1 MPTNFSEFLH
11 MMDERQWFRMIVCFT
26 PGLIVTKLS
35 GYQSSESLLSTVG
48 MVLLVAGVSLYFFW
62 GRIRAQ
68 PSAEEVEG
76 ESDNTEAPAFEE
88 AWAAPVAYGSGPEQ
102 MSILSELRSLCG
114 EQERE
119 SDRLI
124 AIEIQLNP
132 NLSFADA
139 VRTALARRKIQQQ

>member
-1 MPTNFSEFLH
+1 MPTNFSEFLQ

-48 MVLLVAGVSLYFFW
+48 TVLLVAGVSLYFFW
-62 GRIRAQ
+62 ARIRAQ
-68 PSAEEVEG
+68 PSAEEVEV
-76 ESDNTEAPAFEE
+76 EAEAPAVEE
-88 AWAAPVAYGSGPEQ
+88 ARVAPADYVSGPEQ

-114 EQERE
+114 ELERE

-132 NLSFADA
+132 NLSFSDA
-139 VRTALARRKIQQQ
+139 ARTALARRKIQQQ